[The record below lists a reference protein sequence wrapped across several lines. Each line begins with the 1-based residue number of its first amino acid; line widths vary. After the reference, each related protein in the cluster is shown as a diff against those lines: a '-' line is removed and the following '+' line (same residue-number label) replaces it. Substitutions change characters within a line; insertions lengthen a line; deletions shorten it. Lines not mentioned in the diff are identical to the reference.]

1 MVVRPEL
8 VAQPRLRRASCT
20 YELPRGR
27 AVVSWARGGLCD
39 TNNATGPAT
48 PASFSL
54 NVTVPPN
61 TVARVTVP
69 LPARGCGRRAV
80 AEKVSG
86 SQLWPRAGSL
96 PLPLGVSG
104 AGADALP
111 DGVDAVTFDVTSG
124 SYEFSA
130 Q

>member
-1 MVVRPEL
+1 MPYYFHPDEVEAGRQIMTEFIAEVSAMV
-8 VAQPRLRRASCT
+8 RRGAGALISSN
-20 YELPRGR
+20 EHH
-27 AVVSWARGGLCD
+27 
-39 TNNATGPAT
+39 
-48 PASFSL
+48 
-54 NVTVPPN
+54 
-61 TVARVTVP
+61 
-69 LPARGCGRRAV
+69 PARAPPRHGRRAV